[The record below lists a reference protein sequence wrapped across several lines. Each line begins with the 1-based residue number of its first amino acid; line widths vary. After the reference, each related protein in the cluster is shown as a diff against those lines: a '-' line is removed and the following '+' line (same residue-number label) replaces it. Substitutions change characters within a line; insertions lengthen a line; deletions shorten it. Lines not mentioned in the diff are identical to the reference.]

1 MASPKVAVPLAAKT
15 ERQEVI
21 KASHEKEQQLNA
33 KVASQQVDIKNLE
46 EKIRLLGNSN
56 TVATS

>member
-1 MASPKVAVPLAAKT
+1 MASPKVAVPLVAKT

-21 KASHEKEQQLNA
+21 KVSHEKEQQLNA

-46 EKIRLLGNSN
+46 EKIRLLG
-56 TVATS
+56 

>member
-1 MASPKVAVPLAAKT
+1 MTSPKVAVPLAART

-56 TVATS
+56 IVATS

>member
-1 MASPKVAVPLAAKT
+1 MASPKVAVPLVAKT

-21 KASHEKEQQLNA
+21 KASHEKEQQLSA
-33 KVASQQVDIKNLE
+33 KVSSQQVDIKNLE
-46 EKIRLLGNSN
+46 EKIRLLRESN